1 MGKGCYCEDLI
12 GKVRNLEGENSNLLL
27 RLQILCVGLVCTN
40 VFEEQTLPTSVSTRF
55 CRSLSLPTV
64 PSSGAADAR
73 QRMGKIHFKTCI
85 TPSLSLS
92 LRSSWGFLQLQ
103 GSTRISRV
111 PLEVYIEADSCTFF
125 GIELSHIVTKQGT
138 QFRRK
143 VCLMPVYFTVTYV
156 VANSKFT

>member
-12 GKVRNLEGENSNLLL
+12 GKVRNLEGENSNLFL

-55 CRSLSLPTV
+55 CRSLSLPAV
-64 PSSGAADAR
+64 LSSGAADAR
-73 QRMGKIHFKTCI
+73 QRMGKMHFKTCI

-92 LRSSWGFLQLQ
+92 LRSSWGFLQLH